1 MSSDHLPLYCLVP
14 SAIYETV
21 SCEIVFFSQ
30 FTPDLSGECVVESL
44 AFCVVFCTS
53 VFVLF
58 HLSIVLS
65 VLFRFTA
72 SDLTL
77 CCLCNFSYTRIAFPS
92 LTNFPLW
99 CYGQIQAFVPLGYS
113 SFYSIFSLYNNHSIN
128 LLASNESF

>member
-1 MSSDHLPLYCLVP
+1 MKNLTSLSIVVSGSFSTDPISDVDV
-14 SAIYETV
+14 T
-21 SCEIVFFSQ
+21 Q
-30 FTPDLSGECVVESL
+30 SL

-72 SDLTL
+72 FDLTL